1 MKNLLVEIYTDGS
14 CWPNPDGYGGWCF
27 VLRYPVEEG
36 QVPIRFP
43 LEIGTGSEEHTT
55 TNRMELRAIS
65 EAILHVR
72 SKTQWPGNTQDVE
85 IHLYT
90 DSSYAKHALTDW
102 AIKWKTNGWTNSL
115 GEPVNNQDLI
125 KSTLAGLSALRRRGM
140 PVQFHKVKGHSVNPW
155 NNMADRFAGG
165 ERVKI
170 THQGLR
176 K

>member
-36 QVPIRFP
+36 QIPVRFP
-43 LEIGTGSEEHTT
+43 LEILTGSEEHTT
-55 TNRMELRAIS
+55 TNRMELTAIHQ
-65 EAILHVR
+65 AVLHLR
-72 SKTQWPGNTQDVE
+72 KKTSWPGNIQDVD

-102 AIKWKTNGWTNSL
+102 ALKWKESGWLNSL
-115 GEPVNNQDLI
+115 GEPVGNQDLI
-125 KSTLAGLSALRRRGM
+125 KDTLSGLTALRRRGM
-140 PVQFHKVKGHSVNPW
+140 PVQFHKVKGHSGNPW
-155 NNMADRFAGG
+155 NEMADKFAGG

-170 THQGLR
+170 TPKGLR